1 MSARLDVAFGFL
13 ASSLFC
19 SIFSVVVDFS
29 VCEITLL
36 GVDVAIIFCSVFTS
50 DFLLKIFHVFGFHQ
64 EAKVICGIIN
74 REIAKNVMNKIVLF
88 FMLFNYISIIYLHK
102 NSRNFYANFS
112 FGNFDCLTIAKKVPI

>member
-19 SIFSVVVDFS
+19 SIFSVVVAFS
-29 VCEITLL
+29 VCEIALF
-36 GVDVAIIFCSVFTS
+36 GVDVAIIFCSIFTS
-50 DFLLKIFHVFGFHQ
+50 NFLLKIFHVFGFHQ

-102 NSRNFYANFS
+102 NSRNFYAP
-112 FGNFDCLTIAKKVPI
+112 AK